1 VGPPEADRGMRGH
14 ASGNALGQR
23 MLNDGIERCARQF
36 AAVIFEMVEGARG
49 ANIFRR
55 GDRMRRKVPAILFEK
70 GAYAAQD
77 AQLALI
83 ARVVSAPHFLHLC
96 VTSS

>member
-1 VGPPEADRGMRGH
+1 
-14 ASGNALGQR
+14 
-23 MLNDGIERCARQF
+23 MLNDGIKRRARKF

-49 ANIFRR
+49 AKIGRR
-55 GDRMRRKVPAILFEK
+55 GDRMRRQVPATLFET
-70 GAYAAQD
+70 GAQAAQD

-83 ARVVSAPHFLHLC
+83 ARVVSAPHFLHLY